1 MLLWE
6 VDFMEKKYGK
16 PSENRCSNIH
26 DVIRLRRSIRRYT
39 GERIPD
45 EDLEK
50 ILDAARYTPSP
61 ENMQMYRFVV
71 VRDDQETKD
80 LIADLA
86 KEAAKE
92 TFGTFPAELTQ
103 GRIWYVPPERRP
115 WTFTEMRDGSLFD
128 YPRYADVVIVACA
141 SESFHDAPTIYPLK
155 FFGAICV
162 GMAIISMWMMATALG
177 YGAGYQAF
185 PIMDPRR
192 EEIIA
197 DRLGIPRSWHILATL
212 SIGVRA
218 EERMIGPSRI
228 PLEGLFYKE
237 RWGNPYIRKAFLEE

>member
-1 MLLWE
+1 MA
-6 VDFMEKKYGK
+6 EKKYGK
-16 PSENRCSNIH
+16 PSPYRVERLE
-26 DVIRLRRSIRRYT
+26 DAIRVRRSMRRYT
-39 GERIPD
+39 GERVPD
-45 EDLEK
+45 EDIER
-50 ILDAARYTPSP
+50 ILDAGRYTPSP

-71 VRDDQETKD
+71 VRDDQETKN

-86 KEAAKE
+86 REAAKE

-128 YPRYADVVIVACA
+128 YPRNADVVIIGCG
-141 SESFHDAPTIYPLK
+141 SESFHDAPIIYPQK

-162 GMAIISMWMMATALG
+162 GMGIYAMWIMATSLG
-177 YGAGYQAF
+177 YAAGYQAF

-192 EEIIA
+192 QEIIA
-197 DRLGIPRSWHILATL
+197 DKLGIPRTWDLLATL

-218 EERMIGPSRI
+218 ENRMIGPSRM
-228 PLEGLFYKE
+228 PMEALYFKE
-237 RWGNPYIRKAFLEE
+237 RWGNPWVRKAFLEDEE

>member
-1 MLLWE
+1 MNMKKEW
-6 VDFMEKKYGK
+6 KYGK
-16 PSENRCSNIH
+16 PSKNAPVTVQ
-26 DVIRLRRSIRRYT
+26 DTIRLRRSIRRYT

-61 ENMQMYRFVV
+61 ENMQMYRFVI
-71 VRDDQETKD
+71 VRDDQETKN

-86 KEAAKE
+86 VEAAKE

-103 GRIWYVPPERRP
+103 GRIWYVPPDRRP
-115 WTFTEMRDGSLFD
+115 WTFTEMRDGSLFE

-141 SESFHDAPTIYPLK
+141 SESFHDSPVLYPLSL
-155 FFGAICV
+155 FGSICV
-162 GMAIISMWMMATALG
+162 GMAIMKMWLMATALG

-192 EEIIA
+192 RELLA
-197 DRLGIPRSWHILATL
+197 DRLGIPRSWDVIATL
-212 SIGVRA
+212 SIGVRG
-218 EERMIGPSRI
+218 EERMIGPSRLT
-228 PLEGLFYKE
+228 LEGLFYKE
-237 RWGNPYIRKAFLEE
+237 RWGNPYIRKAFLEEE

>member
-1 MLLWE
+1 MA
-6 VDFMEKKYGK
+6 EKKYGK
-16 PSENRCSNIH
+16 PSPNRVERLE
-26 DVIRLRRSIRRYT
+26 DAIRVRRSMRRYT

-45 EDLEK
+45 EDLER

-71 VRDDQETKD
+71 IRDDQEMKN
-80 LIADLA
+80 LIADLS

-92 TFGTFPAELTQ
+92 TFGMYPAELTQ
-103 GRIWYVPPERRP
+103 GRIWYIPPDRRP

-128 YPRYADVVIVACA
+128 YPRYADVVIIGCG
-141 SESFHDAPTIYPLK
+141 SESFHDSPIFYHQKLY
-155 FFGAICV
+155 GSICV
-162 GMAIISMWMMATALG
+162 GMAIYAMWVMATSLG
-177 YGAGYQAF
+177 YAAGYEAF

-192 EEIIA
+192 MELIA
-197 DRLGIPRSWHILATL
+197 DRLGIPRNWDPVATL

-228 PLEGLFYKE
+228 PMEGLFYKE
-237 RWGNPYIRKAFLEE
+237 RWGNPWIRKAFLEDEK